1 MCGIIGFVIKRNC
14 SKSNEYKKKFLY
26 YLNHQAHR
34 GPDYQERKVILN
46 QEFEYNL
53 GFNRLSIVD
62 LNKNSNKIFSDE
74 NYVLLF
80 NGEIYNHKFL
90 QNKYLKDKNLDTKTD
105 TEVLFKLLIKF
116 ESKIINE
123 LEGMFSF
130 VLVDIKNNK
139 ILLSKDYTGIKP
151 LYYLKNSDGIFFA
164 SEAWFLYSLSQKKLD
179 SYSCKHFFQFGFS
192 PLNKTLIENVNKILP
207 GTYSEFY
214 SKKSELITKKYN
226 IINKEKS
233 LPNLDNESIEDKIKN
248 IVNKNL
254 IADTKVGIFLSGGI
268 DSSIA
273 TIIAKETIDN
283 IETYT
288 SYFHPNSKYSKFN
301 QDFEYAKKLCDS
313 LNIKL
318 NKVKIDDTD
327 QDQKNL
333 LFSAIKR
340 LDEPLSNL
348 NFFNSFLQ
356 SKKAKEDNCKVILT
370 GDGADEIFGGYD
382 RYKKSWLARKFRI
395 LSLFNS
401 KIKKISNI
409 QGNQIPLYFYN
420 LLSLNKNQKV
430 FSSEFYE
437 TLKNS
442 EEFNFDLPLK
452 TENVNIIN
460 YFDITHWLS
469 EESNF
474 KLDRASMLNS
484 IEARVPFQ
492 DIDLIKNVFPIPFK
506 YKIDF
511 FSEKKHLKDLNFV
524 PNFIKNR
531 KKRGWFSPESL
542 FLRDYLK
549 DLFFEVFNKEKM
561 IKQNLFNNEQIN
573 ILFRSHNE
581 GRYFKNELITLFM
594 FQVWYEQMLKC

>member
-26 YLNHQAHR
+26 YLNHQTHR

-370 GDGADEIFGGYD
+370 GDGADEIFGGY
-382 RYKKSWLARKFRI
+382 KK
-395 LSLFNS
+395 
-401 KIKKISNI
+401 
-409 QGNQIPLYFYN
+409 
-420 LLSLNKNQKV
+420 
-430 FSSEFYE
+430 
-437 TLKNS
+437 
-442 EEFNFDLPLK
+442 
-452 TENVNIIN
+452 
-460 YFDITHWLS
+460 
-469 EESNF
+469 
-474 KLDRASMLNS
+474 
-484 IEARVPFQ
+484 
-492 DIDLIKNVFPIPFK
+492 
-506 YKIDF
+506 
-511 FSEKKHLKDLNFV
+511 
-524 PNFIKNR
+524 
-531 KKRGWFSPESL
+531 
-542 FLRDYLK
+542 
-549 DLFFEVFNKEKM
+549 
-561 IKQNLFNNEQIN
+561 
-573 ILFRSHNE
+573 
-581 GRYFKNELITLFM
+581 
-594 FQVWYEQMLKC
+594 

>member
-1 MCGIIGFVIKRNC
+1 MCGIIGFVIKKDC
-14 SKSNEYKKKFLY
+14 SKSDEYKKKFLY
-26 YLNHQAHR
+26 YLNHQTHR
-34 GPDYQERKVILN
+34 GPDYQEKKVILN

-53 GFNRLSIVD
+53 GFNRLSIID
-62 LNKNSNKIFSDE
+62 LNKDSNKIFCNE

-90 QNKYLKDKNLDTKTD
+90 LNKYLKDKNLETKTD
-105 TEVLFKLLIKF
+105 TEVLFELLIKF
-116 ESKIINE
+116 KSKIINE

-130 VLVDIKNNK
+130 VLVDVKNNK
-139 ILLSKDYTGIKP
+139 VLLSKDYTGIKP
-151 LYYLKNSDGIFFA
+151 LYYLKNTDGIFFA

-192 PLNKTLIENVNKILP
+192 PLNKTLIESVNKILP
-207 GTYSEFY
+207 GTYSEFCP
-214 SKKSELITKKYN
+214 KKNELVTKRYN
-226 IINKEKS
+226 EIKKEKS
-233 LPNLDNESIEDKIKN
+233 FPNLNNQLIEDKIKN
-248 IVNKNL
+248 IINKNL
-254 IADTKVGIFLSGGI
+254 ISDTKVGIFLSGGI

-273 TIIAKETIDN
+273 TIIAKEKIDN
-283 IETYT
+283 IEAYT

-327 QDQKNL
+327 QDQKAL

-356 SKKAKEDNCKVILT
+356 SKEAKNDKCKVILT

-382 RYKKSWLARKFRI
+382 RYKKCWLARKFKV
-395 LSLFNS
+395 LSIFNS
-401 KIKKISNI
+401 KIKKINNL

-420 LLSLNKNQKV
+420 LLSLNKNEKF
-430 FSSEFYE
+430 FSKKFYE
-437 TLKNS
+437 SLKKS
-442 EEFNFDLPLK
+442 EEFNFDLPSN
-452 TENVNIIN
+452 TENVDVIN

-492 DIDLIKNVFPIPFK
+492 DIDLIKNVFPIQFK
-506 YKIDF
+506 YKTDF
-511 FSEKKHLKDLNFV
+511 FSEKKHLKNLNFI
-524 PNFIKNR
+524 PKFIKNR
-531 KKRGWFSPESL
+531 KKKGWFSPESL

-549 DLFFEVFNKEKM
+549 EPFFEVFNKKKM
-561 IKQNLFNNEQIN
+561 IKQNLFDSEQID
-573 ILFRSHNE
+573 ILFKSHKD
-581 GRYFKNELITLFM
+581 GGYFKNELITLFM
-594 FQVWYEQMLKC
+594 FQVWYEQMLIS

>member
-1 MCGIIGFVIKRNC
+1 MCGIIGFVIKKDC
-14 SKSNEYKKKFLY
+14 SKSDEYKKKFLY
-26 YLNHQAHR
+26 YLNHQTHR
-34 GPDYQERKVILN
+34 GPDYQEKKVILN

-62 LNKNSNKIFSDE
+62 LNKDSNKIFCNE

-90 QNKYLKDKNLDTKTD
+90 LNKYLKDKNLETKTD
-105 TEVLFKLLIKF
+105 TEVLFELLVRFK
-116 ESKIINE
+116 SKIINE

-139 ILLSKDYTGIKP
+139 VLLSKDYTGIKP
-151 LYYLKNSDGIFFA
+151 LYYLKNTDGIFFA

-192 PLNKTLIENVNKILP
+192 PLNKTLIESVNKILP
-207 GTYSEFY
+207 GTYSEFC
-214 SKKSELITKKYN
+214 SKKNKLVTKRYN
-226 IINKEKS
+226 EIKKEKS
-233 LPNLDNESIEDKIKN
+233 FPNLNNQLIEDKIKN
-248 IVNKNL
+248 IINKNL
-254 IADTKVGIFLSGGI
+254 ISDTKVGIFLSGGI

-273 TIIAKETIDN
+273 TIIAKEKIDN
-283 IETYT
+283 IEAYT

-318 NKVKIDDTD
+318 NKVKINDTD
-327 QDQKNL
+327 QNQKAL

-356 SKKAKEDNCKVILT
+356 SKEAKNDNCKVILT

-382 RYKKSWLARKFRI
+382 RYKKCWLARKFKF
-395 LSLFNS
+395 LSIFNS
-401 KIKKISNI
+401 KIKKINNL

-420 LLSLNKNQKV
+420 LLSLNKNEKI
-430 FSSEFYE
+430 FSKEFYE
-437 TLKNS
+437 TLKQS
-442 EEFNFDLPLK
+442 EEFNFDLPSN
-452 TENVNIIN
+452 TENVDVIN

-492 DIDLIKNVFPIPFK
+492 DIDLIKNVFPIQFK
-506 YKIDF
+506 YKTDF
-511 FSEKKHLKDLNFV
+511 FSEKKHLKNLNFI

-531 KKRGWFSPESL
+531 KKKGWFSPESL

-549 DLFFEVFNKEKM
+549 EPFFEVFNKKKM
-561 IKQNLFNNEQIN
+561 IEQNLFDSDQIN
-573 ILFRSHNE
+573 ILFKSHKN
-581 GRYFKNELITLFM
+581 GGYFKNELITLFM
-594 FQVWYEQMLKC
+594 FQVWYEQMLNS